1 MENNLIHLLP
11 GSEKYLWNGVALQES
26 DGTTFIGKA
35 SSFLSNK
42 ALVTRMNAE
51 DIKLLRTI
59 AKIEAR
65 PPIVLK
71 DLDEDECLMAS

>member
-1 MENNLIHLLP
+1 MENNLIHLLQ

-26 DGTTFIGKA
+26 DGTTYVGKA

-42 ALVTRMNAE
+42 ALVARINAE

-65 PPIVLK
+65 PPIMLQ
-71 DLDEDECLMAS
+71 DLSDDEYLMAS

>member
-42 ALVTRMNAE
+42 ALVARINAE

-65 PPIVLK
+65 PPIMLQ
-71 DLDEDECLMAS
+71 DLSDDEYLMAS